1 MIGCNNIK
9 TSFNNDILLVK
20 IYGEIDHHNAKKLRE
35 KIDSLLLEK
44 KPTKVVLD
52 LSLVSFM
59 DSSGLGLIMGRYSLA
74 NELDA
79 SFVIYRPNK
88 RVKKILELAGIERM
102 IEIKED
108 DNYAL

>member
-9 TSFNNDILLVK
+9 ANFNNNILMIK
-20 IYGEIDHHNAKKLRE
+20 IYGEIDHHNAKKFRE

-44 KPTKVVLD
+44 KPLKVVLD
-52 LSLVSFM
+52 LSMVSFM

-74 NELDA
+74 RELDA
-79 SFVIYRPNK
+79 SFIIYHPNR
-88 RVKKILELAGIERM
+88 RVKKILELAGMERI

-108 DNYAL
+108 DGNAF